1 MKPKKN
7 MVILR
12 KKNNLTQVQAAKNIG
27 ISYSM
32 LAMMEAGH
40 RVGTYETLKKVA
52 NYYGVTVD
60 ELLDENFFE
69 NESRTKRESY
79 TA

>member
-69 NESRTKRESY
+69 IESRTKRENY